1 MILKLKVGNMVLK
14 IKDFVVQ
21 NVQLPGTALS
31 KTQNANFSTE
41 SKSFTKELMKPKT
54 GKRENLSVP
63 GNYLA

>member
-1 MILKLKVGNMVLK
+1 M
-14 IKDFVVQ
+14 Q

-31 KTQNANFSTE
+31 KTQLQNANFSTE

>member
-1 MILKLKVGNMVLK
+1 MVLK

-31 KTQNANFSTE
+31 KTQTSKIANFSTE

>member
-1 MILKLKVGNMVLK
+1 M
-14 IKDFVVQ
+14 Q

>member
-1 MILKLKVGNMVLK
+1 M
-14 IKDFVVQ
+14 Q
-21 NVQLPGTALS
+21 NVQLPGTALP

-41 SKSFTKELMKPKT
+41 SKSFREELIKPKT